1 MAAEQRTAQVRA
13 RRTGPNPALKG
24 RKPGDRRLRV
34 TRAHE
39 PFFRYSGEGSLV
51 AKAQASA
58 PRTRSGR
65 LIGRVRTVLFGRPL
79 STHDDVHERLGVI
92 PGLSIFASDN
102 ISSSAYA
109 TEEIMRV
116 LALAG
121 AATLSLTMP
130 ITIGIV
136 IVLAIVVT
144 SYRQTI
150 AAYPNGGGS
159 YIVASDNLGTLPGLT
174 AAAALLTD
182 YVLTVAVSVAA
193 GVAALTSIIPELFEV
208 RVGLSVGIVVA
219 IALVNLRG
227 IRESG
232 LVFSVPTY
240 VYLVSILA
248 LLAFGMWRF
257 ATGTMPTYTPPADWA
272 RSAVEPLGLLL
283 ILRAFASGSVA
294 LTGVEAVSNGVP
306 AFRPPETR
314 NAATVIVLMGAFFG
328 VIFLGMSFLTG
339 QLGILPDP
347 TEQETVVSQLT
358 RTFVGAGTPFHLL
371 VQSSTAILLVLAAN
385 TAFADFPRLS
395 SLLARDSFLPRVF
408 QFRGDRLAF
417 NGGIVVLAAVAIGL
431 LAAFGG
437 SVSALIPLYTVGVF
451 IAFTLSQSGMVR
463 HWWRGR
469 QAVGRW
475 QGKAVVNGVGAV
487 TTGVVAVEVAVS
499 KFALGAWVVLV
510 LIPILIGIM
519 LFIRRQYRSTARQL
533 AVRDDIVIDGP
544 RRTERVIVPIPGINR
559 AVIQALNVGASI
571 ASDVEAVLVS
581 DDPAEAAAV
590 RKRWRRQLPNIPLV
604 VVESPY
610 RALVGPLLSYLDV
623 LDLAWPAG
631 EESPITFVIVPE
643 FVARHWWEQLL
654 YNQSARRLRKA
665 LLGRSHTVVVDVPYR
680 REEPGLA

>member
-1 MAAEQRTAQVRA
+1 MVDQRTDQVHA
-13 RRTGPNPALKG
+13 RRAASAPVRG
-24 RKPGDRRLRV
+24 RKPGDRRVRV
-34 TRAHE
+34 ARVHE
-39 PFFRYSGEGSLV
+39 PYFRYSGEGSLV
-51 AKAQASA
+51 ARAEASA

-65 LIGRVRTVLFGRPL
+65 LFGRVRRVLFGRPL
-79 STHDDVHERLGVI
+79 SLLDDVHERLGVI

-193 GVAALTSIIPELFEV
+193 GVAALTSIVPELFEA
-208 RVGLSVGIVVA
+208 RVALSVVIVIA
-219 IALVNLRG
+219 IAMVNLRG
-227 IRESG
+227 VRESG

-248 LLAFGMWRF
+248 LLALGMFRY
-257 ATGTMPTYTPPADWA
+257 ATGNMPVYTPPADWVPTA
-272 RSAVEPLGLLL
+272 AEPLGLLL
-283 ILRAFASGSVA
+283 LLRAFASGSVA

-314 NAATVIVLMGAFFG
+314 NAARVIVLMGAFFG
-328 VIFLGMSFLTG
+328 IIFLGMSFLTG

-371 VQSSTAILLVLAAN
+371 VQGSTAILLVLAAN

-395 SLLARDSFLPRVF
+395 SLLARDGFLPRVF

-417 NGGIVVLAAVAIGL
+417 NGGIIVLGIVAIVL
-431 LAAFGG
+431 LAAFGS

-469 QAVGRW
+469 QSVGRW
-475 QGKAVVNGVGAV
+475 QGKAVVNGIGAV
-487 TTGVVAVEVAVS
+487 TTGVVAVEVAIS
-499 KFALGAWVVLV
+499 KFALGAWIVLV
-510 LIPILIGIM
+510 LIPILIGLM
-519 LFIRRQYRSTARQL
+519 LFIRRQYQSTARQL
-533 AVRDDIVIDGP
+533 AVREDIVLRGP
-544 RRTERVIVPIPGINR
+544 QRTERVIVPIPGINR
-559 AVIQALNVGASI
+559 AVIQALNVGRSI
-571 ASDVEAVLVS
+571 AADVEAVLVS
-581 DDPAEAAAV
+581 DDPVEAANV
-590 RKRWRRQLPNIPLV
+590 RERWQRQLPKVPLV
-604 VVESPY
+604 IVESPY

-623 LDLAWPAG
+623 LDRAWPADAPA
-631 EESPITFVIVPE
+631 PITFVIVPE

-654 YNQSARRLRKA
+654 YNQSARRLRRA

-680 REEPGLA
+680 REEPAAA